1 MSKLKNSGY
10 THSDRIEILKSGI
23 NSYNK
28 LKQKE
33 KDGIRPFYR
42 SKEFEI
48 NKRKAENKDK
58 KANWFSKDEKSF
70 KTVIFVEPSPYSELI
85 ECLKETE
92 TKYHISENERI
103 KFIEKA
109 GKKTLSL
116 MKVSNTFKENCA
128 PEDNCHPCK
137 NNEDLTYCK
146 KSNVGYR
153 IICKLCEHK
162 RKISDL

>member
-1 MSKLKNSGY
+1 MSKLRNSGY

-48 NKRKAENKDK
+48 NKRKAENKGK

-103 KFIEKA
+103 KFIEK
-109 GKKTLSL
+109 L
-116 MKVSNTFKENCA
+116 E
-128 PEDNCHPCK
+128 
-137 NNEDLTYCK
+137 
-146 KSNVGYR
+146 R
-153 IICKLCEHK
+153 KLFH
-162 RKISDL
+162 